1 MTYKEYKI
9 EEENKHDTL
18 EGLKIILIAFCVILV
33 VSSMLICA
41 DECSDTVFSWVTG
54 LNCWIWIFCFS
65 VFELKKE
72 KNELELK
79 LLSQKVDDND
89 AWLIKLEEKLKKDP
103 FV

>member
-1 MTYKEYKI
+1 MTYKEYLREK
-9 EEENKHDTL
+9 ENKYNIL
-18 EGLKIILIAFCVILV
+18 KGWKIILIAFCIVLATA
-33 VSSMLICA
+33 SMFICA

-72 KNELELK
+72 KDELELK
-79 LLSQKVDDND
+79 LLSQKVDDDD
-89 AWLIKLEEKLKKDP
+89 AFFIGLEEKLKQNP